1 MNRVRFFFSI
11 VYKSLLEGDLDL
23 DPFQIGPDNF
33 HRLDAL
39 ILRLAY

>member
-11 VYKSLLEGDLDL
+11 VYKSLLEGDSDL
-23 DPFQIGPDNF
+23 DPFQIVQENF

-39 ILRLAY
+39 NTTIEV